1 MSWRK
6 ARFKGK
12 DVWVEVDALGAPVV
26 KGGRSPIRYS
36 NKSGAR
42 IYGGGAAGVEL
53 DLTAAIE
60 SLPEGISA
68 DSGPQASS
76 TRPKSKRKG
85 SGFGKAGTRTRQQ
98 AALAEAAARSLIE
111 ALPSGT
117 VVAYTDGACKGNPG
131 PAGSGAVVQFPDG
144 RVAEAC
150 KSLGTATNNV
160 GELTAIWLALHL
172 LEESGIAHTT
182 PVALLT
188 DSQYANG
195 VLVLGW
201 KAKANREIIG
211 KVREKL
217 AQWPN
222 LRVHWVAGHVG
233 IEGNEL
239 ADTLANAAV
248 AGVTDVRW
256 STAS

>member
-6 ARFKGK
+6 ATFKGK
-12 DVWVEVDALGAPVV
+12 DVWAEVDALGAPVV
-26 KGGRSPIRYS
+26 QGGRTPIRYS

-42 IYGGGAAGVEL
+42 IYRGGASAVRVDVRSPVEALPAGV
-53 DLTAAIE
+53 
-60 SLPEGISA
+60 SA
-68 DSGPQASS
+68 DAAPAAPAKG
-76 TRPKSKRKG
+76 KSKRG
-85 SGFGKAGTRTRQQ
+85 SGFGKAGTRTRAQ
-98 AALAEAAARSLIE
+98 AALAEAAAISLIDS
-111 ALPSGT
+111 LPSGT
-117 VVAYTDGACKGNPG
+117 VIAFTDGACKGNPG
-131 PAGSGAVVQFPDG
+131 PAGSGAVVRFPDG

-172 LEESGIAHTT
+172 LEESGIARTT

-188 DSQYANG
+188 DSQYCNG

-201 KAKANREIIG
+201 KAKANKEIIDT
-211 KVREKL
+211 VRAKL

-222 LRVHWVAGHVG
+222 LRVHWIAGHVG

-248 AGVTDVRW
+248 GGVTDVRW
-256 STAS
+256 STGE